1 MKIKSSTK
9 YDIINNTNKLI
20 NNNRKLMSLECNKKI
35 IKHIEKSIPDNH
47 YNNIYT
53 TINVSI
59 INKIY

>member
-1 MKIKSSTK
+1 MKINSSSK

-20 NNNRKLMSLECNKKI
+20 NINRKLISLKCNKI
-35 IKHIEKSIPDNH
+35 ILKYIDKSIPDNH

-59 INKIY
+59 NNKIY